1 MERGSLR
8 REKKSGEKQP
18 HGGQEKVAVFNALLH
33 FKRVSHTDPR
43 FHFLRP
49 KARAIFLHTR
59 AKSHKSF
66 ARLESPVTG
75 LKMVTA
81 LRPIWAFSPRTR
93 ETIAP

>member
-8 REKKSGEKQP
+8 REKKSGKKQP
-18 HGGQEKVAVFNALLH
+18 HGGQKKVAVFNALLH

-59 AKSHKSF
+59 AKSHKFF
-66 ARLESPVTG
+66 AGLESPVTG
-75 LKMVTA
+75 LKMV
-81 LRPIWAFSPRTR
+81 S
-93 ETIAP
+93 